1 MATVTLPTR
10 RRNYLNTNYGILSW
24 LLTTDHKRIAMLYLM
39 VILVFFI
46 VGGAAAG
53 MIRLELLTPEANIVT
68 PDDYNKI
75 FTAHGV
81 VMIFFFLLPAIPAIL
96 GNFLIPIMVGA
107 KDLAFPKVNLA
118 SWYVFVIAGVIGVY
132 ALLMGGVDTGWTF
145 YTPYSTTYASTKVI
159 PVLIA
164 GFIAGF
170 SSIMTAL
177 NFIVTVH
184 RMRAPGMT
192 WFRLPLF
199 VW

>member
-96 GNFLIPIMVGA
+96 
-107 KDLAFPKVNLA
+107 
-118 SWYVFVIAGVIGVY
+118 
-132 ALLMGGVDTGWTF
+132 
-145 YTPYSTTYASTKVI
+145 
-159 PVLIA
+159 
-164 GFIAGF
+164 
-170 SSIMTAL
+170 
-177 NFIVTVH
+177 
-184 RMRAPGMT
+184 
-192 WFRLPLF
+192 
-199 VW
+199 